1 MSGWYSANLAIW
13 LVPRAGSILPIRLA
27 HSRRYPILC
36 VRDYINYVVATFH
49 SLIWYLSLN
58 NFSLF
63 TTKINS
69 DMDSGHSE
77 SEFYYPDEV
86 ERRKWRRKYRFATER
101 KRTKGSVYDGECAK
115 VYFNTM
121 SRKHG
126 EKNRIR
132 PTRLEKILSWSGR
145 GQENW
150 RNTGRRA
157 QHFDMSVSEGDK
169 KERWQI
175 VLIGNATIISK
186 KPATMSKRQE
196 LQTEHSQRPKIR

>member
-121 SRKHG
+121 SRKCLLFCWMIVFICYFDSISASSDNNVNSSQLLG
-126 EKNRIR
+126 IWCK
-132 PTRLEKILSWSGR
+132 KI
-145 GQENW
+145 
-150 RNTGRRA
+150 
-157 QHFDMSVSEGDK
+157 
-169 KERWQI
+169 
-175 VLIGNATIISK
+175 
-186 KPATMSKRQE
+186 
-196 LQTEHSQRPKIR
+196 